1 MSKVRILSENLSN
14 KIAAGEVVERP
25 VSVVKELME
34 NAVDAGAARIK
45 VYVEKGGK
53 NLIRVMDDGCGMNR
67 DDAMLCVERYATS
80 KLKDEEDLFRIQ
92 TLGFRGEALP
102 SIASVSNFTLIT
114 RRPEDDVATK
124 VTLKGG
130 RLMDVRDEGA
140 PAGTDIMV
148 EDLFFNTPARKK
160 FLKTEATELS
170 HITDLVNA
178 MALAYPHVY
187 FELFHNGRSVKQL
200 VNGSAHDRVLAV
212 LGQTLKDALH
222 AVEYRSDGVR
232 ISGFIGDP
240 ALARKTSMGI
250 YTFVNGRFVK
260 NAALFQ
266 ALRDGYHQR
275 LVKGLYPLGVLYLE
289 LPFEDVDV
297 NVHPAKT
304 LVRFAEQN
312 KVFFAVKQAAALAL
326 GATAFTPRPNAV
338 TDAVRELDAESELP
352 AAALSAAKIAGAA
365 AELAKPAPL
374 EKPVAPQTTFYDKEK
389 LFTSSMPKSAGKATE
404 TTGGSA
410 QFSNRKAYASAVV
423 SREGTEDPPSSLV
436 FGGGKSFDLED
447 ILADVPEDSSPDVT
461 AEPESA
467 SETPAEQL
475 PVTMEPEAV
484 VLKFEAA
491 PLWAGGMTNWRVL
504 GQFRNSYIVCE
515 NGPELVLVDQHAA
528 HERIA
533 YEKLTRAAA
542 EHKADSQLLLM
553 PEIVELS
560 YREADALNAFLPE
573 FAAHGLEVDAFG
585 GNSFAVKALPP
596 FLHNGEARQLLID
609 LCEQIILRGSV
620 ADIMDECR
628 KTMACHSVIRARQ
641 ALRMDEMQQLLQEL
655 ARCEM
660 PQSCPHGRPT
670 YVVWG
675 LSDIEKEFRRKL

>member
-34 NAVDAGAARIK
+34 NAIDAGAARVK
-45 VYVEKGGK
+45 VHVEKGGK
-53 NLIRVMDDGCGMNR
+53 NLVRVMDDGGGMNR

-80 KLKDEEDLFRIQ
+80 KLKDEDDLFRIQ

-124 VTLKGG
+124 VILKGG
-130 RLMDVRDEGA
+130 KLMDVRDEGA

-160 FLKTEATELS
+160 FLKTETTELS

-178 MALAYPHVY
+178 MALAYPNVY
-187 FELFHNGRSVKQL
+187 FELFHNGRSIKQL
-200 VNGSAHDRVLAV
+200 VNGSPYDRVLAV
-212 LGQTLKDALH
+212 LGQTLKDGLYP
-222 AVEYRSDGVR
+222 VDYQNDGLK
-232 ISGFIGDP
+232 ITGFIGDP

-250 YTFVNGRFVK
+250 YAFVNGRFVK

-326 GATAFTPRPNAV
+326 GTAPFTARSDMVKNAV
-338 TDAVRELDAESELP
+338 RNFTAEVVTPPEPFRASVTTKP
-352 AAALSAAKIAGAA
+352 AAGALQDN
-365 AELAKPAPL
+365 
-374 EKPVAPQTTFYDKEK
+374 PVAPSGFYDKEK
-389 LFTSSMPKSAGKATE
+389 LFTLTPPKPAVSRLDNS
-404 TTGGSA
+404 GGSA
-410 QFSNRKAYASAVV
+410 HFSNRKPYSSAAIT
-423 SREGTEDPPSSLV
+423 REETEEPPGELV
-436 FGGGKSFDLED
+436 FSGGQSYDLED
-447 ILADVPEDSSPDVT
+447 ILADVEEDAIPAT
-461 AEPESA
+461 ATAPASEPEQPAVLPETGPVPAPA
-467 SETPAEQL
+467 S
-475 PVTMEPEAV
+475 
-484 VLKFEAA
+484 
-491 PLWAGGMTNWRVL
+491 LWAGGMANWRIL
-504 GQFRNSYIVCE
+504 GQFRNSYIICE

-542 EHKADSQLLLM
+542 ERKADSQLLLM

-560 YREADALNAFLPE
+560 YREADALSGFLDE
-573 FAAHGLEVDAFG
+573 FAVHGLEVAAFG
-585 GNSFAVKALPP
+585 GSSFAVKALPP
-596 FLHNGEARQLLID
+596 FLHSGEARQLLVD
-609 LCEQIILRGSV
+609 LSEQIMLKGGV
-620 ADIMDECR
+620 TDIMDECR

-641 ALRMDEMQQLLQEL
+641 VLSMDEMRLLLQEL

-660 PQSCPHGRPT
+660 PHSCPHGRPT
-670 YVVWG
+670 YITWT

>member
-1 MSKVRILSENLSN
+1 MSEIRILSENLSN

-34 NAVDAGAARIK
+34 NALDAGAARVK

-53 NLIRVMDDGCGMNR
+53 DLIRVMDDGCGMNR

-80 KLKDEEDLFRIQ
+80 KLKDEADLFQIQ

-102 SIASVSNFTLIT
+102 SIAAVSNFTLIT
-114 RRPEDDVATK
+114 RRPEDDAATK
-124 VTLKGG
+124 VSLKGG

-148 EDLFFNTPARKK
+148 ADLFFNTPARKK
-160 FLKTEATELS
+160 FLKTETTELS

-178 MALAYPHVY
+178 MALAYPQVH
-187 FELFHNGRSVKQL
+187 FELFHNGRSIRQL
-200 VNGSAHDRVLAV
+200 LCGAPYDRVLAV
-212 LGQTLKDALH
+212 LGHTLENALH
-222 AVEYRSDGVR
+222 AVAYESDGLK

-250 YTFVNGRFVK
+250 YAFVNGRFVK

-289 LPFEDVDV
+289 LPFGEVDV

-326 GATAFTPRPNAV
+326 GAAPFT
-338 TDAVRELDAESELP
+338 VRP
-352 AAALSAAKIAGAA
+352 AAVKADNTAGAA
-365 AELAKPAPL
+365 KTDVTSSTPQAEPTPPTAKPALPG
-374 EKPVAPQTTFYDKEK
+374 VFYDREK
-389 LFTSSMPKSAGKATE
+389 LLAVTAPPKKPKAE
-404 TTGGSA
+404 TLGGSP
-410 QFSNRKAYASAVV
+410 QFSSCGSHASANIM
-423 SREGTEDPPSSLV
+423 REETEEAPGKLV
-436 FGGGKSFDLED
+436 FGGGQSYNIED
-447 ILADVPEDSSPDVT
+447 ILADVEDDAASVNPQTPENIPQPAT
-461 AEPESA
+461 TSA
-467 SETPAEQL
+467 DQPA
-475 PVTMEPEAV
+475 V
-484 VLKFEAA
+484 
-491 PLWAGGMTNWRVL
+491 LWAEGMANWRIL
-504 GQFRNSYIVCE
+504 GQHRNSYIVCE
-515 NGPELVLVDQHAA
+515 NGSALVLVDQHAA

-542 EHKADSQLLLM
+542 ERKTDSQLLLM

-560 YREADALNAFLPE
+560 YREADALSGFLAE

-585 GNSFAVKALPP
+585 GNAFAVKALPP
-596 FLHNGEARQLLID
+596 FLHSGEARQLLVD
-609 LCEQIILRGSV
+609 LSEQIMLQGAV
-620 ADIMDECR
+620 TDIMDECR

-641 ALRMDEMQQLLQEL
+641 SLSMAEMRLLLQEL
-655 ARCEM
+655 AQCAR
-660 PQSCPHGRPT
+660 PQSCPHGRPA
-670 YVVWG
+670 YVVWD

>member
-34 NAVDAGAARIK
+34 NAIDAGATRIK

-80 KLKDEEDLFRIQ
+80 KLKDEADLFRIQ

-114 RRPEDDVATK
+114 RRTEDDVAAK
-124 VTLKGG
+124 VVLKGG
-130 RLMDVRDEGA
+130 KLMDVRDEGA
-140 PAGTDIMV
+140 PAGTDIIV

-160 FLKTEATELS
+160 FLKTETTELS

-178 MALAYPHVY
+178 MGLAYPNVY
-187 FELFHNGRSVKQL
+187 FELFHNGRSIRQL
-200 VNGSAHDRVLAV
+200 ANSSPYDRVLAV
-212 LGQTLKDALH
+212 LGQTLKNALH
-222 AVEYRSDGVR
+222 TVNYQNEGLK
-232 ISGFIGDP
+232 ITGFIGDP

-250 YTFVNGRFVK
+250 YAFVNGRFVK

-266 ALRDGYHQR
+266 ALREGYHQR

-289 LPFEDVDV
+289 LPFEEVDV

-326 GATAFTPRPNAV
+326 GTAPF
-338 TDAVRELDAESELP
+338 AVRPDTV
-352 AAALSAAKIAGAA
+352 KAA
-365 AELAKPAPL
+365 AEALNAKIDALSSKPMAAPVTAQP
-374 EKPVAPQTTFYDKEK
+374 ETVAPTVFYDKEK
-389 LFTSSMPKSAGKATE
+389 LLTPVPSKPVPVDTI
-404 TTGGSA
+404 GGSA
-410 QFSNRKAYASAVV
+410 QFSNRKSYASAVITK
-423 SREGTEDPPSSLV
+423 EETEHPSGELV
-436 FGGGKSFDLED
+436 FGGGKSFDIED
-447 ILADVPEDSSPDVT
+447 ILADVDEDIASAADERPEF
-461 AEPESA
+461 
-467 SETPAEQL
+467 
-475 PVTMEPEAV
+475 
-484 VLKFEAA
+484 VLKSLEPKSADVLPEIRTTESIPA
-491 PLWAGGMTNWRVL
+491 LPWSDGMAHWRIL

-515 NGPELVLVDQHAA
+515 NSSELVLVDQHAA

-560 YREADALNAFLPE
+560 YREADALSGFLAE
-573 FAAHGLEVDAFG
+573 FSGHGLEVDAFG

-596 FLHNGEARQLLID
+596 FLRSGEARQLLVD
-609 LCEQIILRGSV
+609 LSEQIMLKGAV

-641 ALRMDEMQQLLQEL
+641 VLGMDEMRQLLQDL
-655 ARCEM
+655 AWCEM

-670 YVVWG
+670 YVIWK
-675 LSDIEKEFRRKL
+675 LCDIEKEFRRKL